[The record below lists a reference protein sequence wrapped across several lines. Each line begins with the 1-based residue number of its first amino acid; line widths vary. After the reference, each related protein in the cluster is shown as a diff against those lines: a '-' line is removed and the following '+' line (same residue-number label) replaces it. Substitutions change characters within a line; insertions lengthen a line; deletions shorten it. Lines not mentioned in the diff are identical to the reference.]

1 MVTNPPFSLFREYV
15 AQLMQY
21 GKKFLIVGSQNAVTY
36 KEIFPLIKD
45 NRMWLG
51 VTPKGQDMLFDV
63 PEGWCCRAWRSGVAR
78 APCLQG
84 RRWISIGRSCRG
96 SLFGPHG

>member
-15 AQLMQY
+15 AHLVEHC
-21 GKKFLIVGSQNAVTY
+21 KKFLIVGSLNAIAY
-36 KEIFPLIKD
+36 KEVFPLIKD

-63 PEGWCCRAWRSGVAR
+63 PESYAEELVAT
-78 APCLQG
+78 AKE
-84 RRWISIGRSCRG
+84 G
-96 SLFGPHG
+96 SALVV